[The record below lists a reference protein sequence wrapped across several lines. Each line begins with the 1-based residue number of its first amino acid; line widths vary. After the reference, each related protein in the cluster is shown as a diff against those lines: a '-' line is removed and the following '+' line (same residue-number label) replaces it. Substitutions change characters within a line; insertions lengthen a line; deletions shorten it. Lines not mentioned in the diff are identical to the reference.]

1 MPPLHNYIIRWV
13 RNYPMVGF
21 RDIIKPSPPK
31 GFLSRCSNFSPNV
44 WKVYYNSRMRKSRVL
59 RETRE
64 TSIELEVNLDGVGNF
79 KVDTPIGFLT
89 HMVETF
95 AKHGRFDLELRAR
108 GDVHVSHHHTVED
121 VGITLGM
128 AVLEALGDKRDIQRY
143 GYSIVPM
150 DEALV
155 LCSIDLSGRPLFF
168 YEDLGLRG
176 KITDFDFELIWEFF
190 KSFALESKS
199 TLHIRVLSGRILHHV
214 AEACFKSFAL
224 ALRQAVSLVG
234 EGIPSTKGYL

>member
-1 MPPLHNYIIRWV
+1 
-13 RNYPMVGF
+13 
-21 RDIIKPSPPK
+21 
-31 GFLSRCSNFSPNV
+31 
-44 WKVYYNSRMRKSRVL
+44 MRKAKVL

-64 TSIELEVNLDGVGNF
+64 TQIELEINLDGSGRFNVI
-79 KVDTPIGFLT
+79 TPVGFLT

-95 AKHGRFDLELRAR
+95 ARHGRFDLELKAK

-121 VGITLGM
+121 VGMTLGM
-128 AVLEALGDKRDIQRY
+128 AVLDALGDKKGIQRY

-155 LCSIDLSGRPLFF
+155 LCSIDISGRPLFF

-190 KSFALESKS
+190 KGFALESKS
-199 TLHIRVLSGRILHHV
+199 TLHIRVLSGRILHHI
-214 AEACFKSFAL
+214 AEACFKAFAL
-224 ALRQAVSLVG
+224 ALKQAVSIVG
-234 EGIPSTKGYL
+234 GELPSTKEKL

>member
-1 MPPLHNYIIRWV
+1 
-13 RNYPMVGF
+13 
-21 RDIIKPSPPK
+21 
-31 GFLSRCSNFSPNV
+31 
-44 WKVYYNSRMRKSRVL
+44 MRKAKVL

-64 TSIELEVNLDGVGNF
+64 TQIELEINLDGSGRFNAT
-79 KVDTPIGFLT
+79 TPVGFLT

-95 AKHGRFDLELRAR
+95 ARHGRFDLELKAK

-128 AVLEALGDKRDIQRY
+128 AVLDALGDKKGIQRY

-155 LCSIDLSGRPLFF
+155 LCSIDISGRPLFF

-190 KSFALESKS
+190 KGFALESKS
-199 TLHIRVLSGRILHHV
+199 TLHIRVLSGRILHHI
-214 AEACFKSFAL
+214 AEACFKAFAL
-224 ALRQAVSLVG
+224 SLKQSVSLVG
-234 EGIPSTKGYL
+234 GELPSTKEKL

>member
-1 MPPLHNYIIRWV
+1 
-13 RNYPMVGF
+13 
-21 RDIIKPSPPK
+21 
-31 GFLSRCSNFSPNV
+31 
-44 WKVYYNSRMRKSRVL
+44 MRKARVL

-64 TSIELEVNLDGVGNF
+64 TQIELEINLDGSGRFNVI
-79 KVDTPIGFLT
+79 TPVGFLT

-95 AKHGRFDLELRAR
+95 ARHGRFDLELKAK

-128 AVLEALGDKRDIQRY
+128 AVLDALGDKKGIQRY

-155 LCSIDLSGRPLFF
+155 LCSIDISGRPLFF

-190 KSFALESKS
+190 KGFALESKS
-199 TLHIRVLSGRILHHV
+199 TLHIRVLSGRILHHI
-214 AEACFKSFAL
+214 AEACFKAFAL
-224 ALRQAVSLVG
+224 ALKQAVSIVG
-234 EGIPSTKGYL
+234 GELPSTKEKL

>member
-1 MPPLHNYIIRWV
+1 
-13 RNYPMVGF
+13 
-21 RDIIKPSPPK
+21 
-31 GFLSRCSNFSPNV
+31 
-44 WKVYYNSRMRKSRVL
+44 MRKAKVL

-64 TSIELEVNLDGVGNF
+64 TQIELEINLDGSGRFNVI
-79 KVDTPIGFLT
+79 TPVGFLT

-95 AKHGRFDLELRAR
+95 ARHGRFDLELKAK

-128 AVLEALGDKRDIQRY
+128 AVLEALGDKKGIQRY

-155 LCSIDLSGRPLFF
+155 LCSIDISGRPLFF

-190 KSFALESKS
+190 KGFALESKS
-199 TLHIRVLSGRILHHV
+199 TLHIRVLSGRILHHI
-214 AEACFKSFAL
+214 AEACFKAFAL
-224 ALRQAVSLVG
+224 ALKQSVSLVG
-234 EGIPSTKGYL
+234 GELPSTKEKL